1 MKKRKKK
8 KPGNKDF
15 TKKEL
20 QDLVLNIFRASPTTN
35 YNYKQLYKLIRGK
48 DPEIKTLIVAVLLG
62 LEKNRKYFTDAPW
75 KI

>member
-8 KPGNKDF
+8 RTGNKDF
-15 TKKEL
+15 TKKGL

-48 DPEIKTLIVAVLLG
+48 DPEIKTLIIAVLLG
-62 LEKNRKYFTDAPW
+62 LEKIKRRSEF
-75 KI
+75 